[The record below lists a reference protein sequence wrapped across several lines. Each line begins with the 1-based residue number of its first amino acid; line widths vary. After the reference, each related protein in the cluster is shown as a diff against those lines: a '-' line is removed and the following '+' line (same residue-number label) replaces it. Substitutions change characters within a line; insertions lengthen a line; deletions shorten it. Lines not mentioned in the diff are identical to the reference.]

1 VFLALRKRSREL
13 WTGGPGQGGRGP
25 GLGGDPL
32 PQGRLLLAGRVRAL
46 GEAELLDCQR
56 PPGGDLGGPPDHAAL
71 SAAQRTVQ
79 GPAAS
84 DEPLAGVV

>member
-1 VFLALRKRSREL
+1 V
-13 WTGGPGQGGRGP
+13 P
-25 GLGGDPL
+25 GLAVLVGELQHGGGQAL
-32 PQGRLLLAGRVRAL
+32 ELGRLEPGLLVAGVLTRVGLAGL
-46 GEAELLDCQR
+46 LLDCQR